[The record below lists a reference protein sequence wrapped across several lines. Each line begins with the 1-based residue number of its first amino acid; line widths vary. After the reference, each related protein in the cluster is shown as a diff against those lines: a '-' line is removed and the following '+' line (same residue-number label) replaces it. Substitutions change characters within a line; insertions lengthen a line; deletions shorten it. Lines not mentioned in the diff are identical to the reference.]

1 MSNYQ
6 RLISYIYTYEGG
18 IRGKNIGFAKLETRG
33 NQCRITVNVKK
44 IFVGGNPVGVY
55 LLAGQDEVKIGTLF
69 ARNGAGEFRA
79 VVNSADVENSGH
91 SLEEFYGL
99 SVHDVESAWRSYTT
113 IWEDAVAH
121 AAEVE
126 LADVT
131 SEKVAEKLE
140 SSVKKPAI
148 LQHKDKEQ
156 DLLPISREIEE
167 EMDRET
173 SKKEAEI
180 HEAAVRKA
188 EEYNAARYGSEKV
201 VYLSTE
207 IPRKSPGE
215 APPEENRAS
224 VSGLREMIM
233 SQAQQRDMESVEEN
247 AETEAADMRAADA
260 GVRETVKAD
269 AEAAEAV
276 KADAGAVETV
286 ETDAEAMRTVRA
298 DAGAV
303 ETVRADAGAVETVR
317 ADAGAVETVRAD
329 AGAMETVRVDAVA
342 AETRATEVRAAES
355 EMAEAIVT
363 GAAENEAIETVT
375 AGAWQTKAGPVE
387 TGAGEI
393 RFADTRAAKVFGTEA
408 AAPVMFEA
416 RAAEADTAQA
426 EASEERTAEIN
437 VPGAG
442 TFASGAAGQEPA
454 APVSGGSVA
463 DMMEAEYV
471 SAVDGLETAQEF
483 IEPQR
488 PVMMEPDRKPEQPQ
502 ENGRTTVRSP
512 GVQMQG
518 TGRTAVR
525 SSGMIMQETGRQM
538 QPGQERGGR
547 GQQRYGAQR
556 RGMQTGA
563 LRQETLRPES
573 LSPETQKPE
582 LSRTETLRS
591 ETLRSETPRPETPR
605 SESPRPESPRPEA
618 LRPKA
623 LRPETPRPETPR
635 PEALRPETPEP
646 AAEANPIAQEAQ
658 PVVKEA
664 VPPSDVSAPFKDL
677 SDTCNEQEVWETM
690 RKKYPK
696 ILAFDYADGCEVL
709 TIKPQDI
716 GLLPREEWVYGSN
729 SFLLHGYYNYRYL
742 ILARLNNP
750 DGKARYLLGVPGHY
764 LSNEKYM
771 ASMFG
776 FSDFVLAKKQ
786 PPRDGRFGY
795 WYTDIK
801 IGD

>member
-91 SLEEFYGL
+91 CLEEFYGL

-140 SSVKKPAI
+140 SPVKKPAI
-148 LQHKDKEQ
+148 LRQEEKEQ
-156 DLLPISREIEE
+156 ELLPISREIEA

-188 EEYNAARYGSEKV
+188 EEYNAAKYGREKV

-207 IPRKSPGE
+207 IPRKNPGE
-215 APPEENRAS
+215 TPSEENGAA

-233 SQAQQRDMESVEEN
+233 SQSQQRGIESAAESSDTETVGMRAAEAGLTETGK
-247 AETEAADMRAADA
+247 AETEAA
-260 GVRETVKAD
+260 ETGKAEIE
-269 AEAAEAV
+269 AMETGGTEAAETS
-276 KADAGAVETV
+276 E
-286 ETDAEAMRTVRA
+286 AEAEIT
-298 DAGAV
+298 
-303 ETVRADAGAVETVR
+303 
-317 ADAGAVETVRAD
+317 
-329 AGAMETVRVDAVA
+329 
-342 AETRATEVRAAES
+342 ETRATEAGAAGREAS
-355 EMAEAIVT
+355 EAEAIGT
-363 GAAENEAIETVT
+363 SETEAIGTSEAEAIGTSEAEAAETEMTKTQTV
-375 AGAWQTKAGPVE
+375 A
-387 TGAGEI
+387 
-393 RFADTRAAKVFGTEA
+393 TEA
-408 AAPVMFEA
+408 A
-416 RAAEADTAQA
+416 
-426 EASEERTAEIN
+426 EERTAEIN

-442 TFASGAAGQEPA
+442 TFASGAAVKEPA
-454 APVSGGSVA
+454 APVYGGSGPDV
-463 DMMEAEYV
+463 MEAEYV
-471 SAVDGLETAQEF
+471 SAVDGLETAREF

-488 PVMMEPDRKPEQPQ
+488 TVMMEPDRKPAQPQ
-502 ENGRTTVRSP
+502 ENGRNTVRSP

-518 TGRTAVR
+518 MGRTAVR
-525 SSGMIMQETGRQM
+525 SSGMIMQESGRQM

-573 LSPETQKPE
+573 LSPESFSTERP
-582 LSRTETLRS
+582 SPETLRA
-591 ETLRSETPRPETPR
+591 ETLR
-605 SESPRPESPRPEA
+605 PES
-618 LRPKA
+618 
-623 LRPETPRPETPR
+623 LRPETPRPET
-635 PEALRPETPEP
+635 LRPETPIPEP
-646 AAEANPIAQEAQ
+646 SVPATEANPVVQEAQ
-658 PVVKEA
+658 PVVREA
-664 VPPSDVSAPFKDL
+664 APPSGVSAPFKDL

-750 DGKARYLLGVPGHY
+750 GGKARYLLGVPGHY

-786 PPRDGRFGY
+786 PPKDGRFGY
-795 WYTDIK
+795 WYTDVK

>member
-131 SEKVAEKLE
+131 SEKVAEKQVTP
-140 SSVKKPAI
+140 VKDAAT
-148 LQHKDKEQ
+148 LQHKEKEQ
-156 DLLPISREIEE
+156 DLLPISREIEA

-180 HEAAVRKA
+180 HEAAMRKA
-188 EEYNAARYGSEKV
+188 EEYNAAKYGREKV

-207 IPRKSPGE
+207 IPRKDLDE
-215 APPEENRAS
+215 APSEENRAA

-233 SQAQQRDMESVEEN
+233 SQARQRDTESVAEN
-247 AETEAADMRAADA
+247 LEKETADMRAADA
-260 GVRETVKAD
+260 GATETVKAD
-269 AEAAEAV
+269 AGAAETVKAEAAETV
-276 KADAGAVETV
+276 KAEAGAVEN
-286 ETDAEAMRTVRA
+286 AK
-298 DAGAV
+298 AGAGAA
-303 ETVRADAGAVETVR
+303 ETVRADAETVET
-317 ADAGAVETVRAD
+317 ATAESAGAEPEVMQTRA
-329 AGAMETVRVDAVA
+329 AEARAAEARAAEARA
-342 AETRATEVRAAES
+342 AETRAAET

-363 GAAENEAIETVT
+363 G
-375 AGAWQTKAGPVE
+375 
-387 TGAGEI
+387 
-393 RFADTRAAKVFGTEA
+393 
-408 AAPVMFEA
+408 
-416 RAAEADTAQA
+416 TAQA
-426 EASEERTAEIN
+426 EAPEEKPAEIN

-442 TFASGAAGQEPA
+442 TFASGAEMQETA
-454 APVSGGSVA
+454 APVTGGSMT
-463 DMMEAEYV
+463 DRMEAEYV

-488 PVMMEPDRKPEQPQ
+488 TVMREPDGKPAQTQ
-502 ENGRTTVRSP
+502 ENGRNFVRSP
-512 GVQMQG
+512 GAQLQG

-525 SSGMIMQETGRQM
+525 PSGMAIQESGRQM

-582 LSRTETLRS
+582 A
-591 ETLRSETPRPETPR
+591 PGPEM
-605 SESPRPESPRPEA
+605 
-618 LRPKA
+618 
-623 LRPETPRPETPR
+623 PRPETPR
-635 PEALRPETPEP
+635 PAALRPEALRSAAPRPEAPRPEMPEP
-646 AAEANPIAQEAQ
+646 VTEANPIVQEAQ
-658 PVVKEA
+658 PAVKEA
-664 VPPSDVSAPFKDL
+664 APPSGVSAPFKDL
-677 SDTCNEQEVWETM
+677 SDTCSEQEVWETM

-750 DGKARYLLGVPGHY
+750 GGKARYLLGVPGHY

>member
-140 SSVKKPAI
+140 SPVKKPTI
-148 LQHKDKEQ
+148 LQHKEKEQ
-156 DLLPISREIEE
+156 DLLPISREIEA

-180 HEAAVRKA
+180 HEAAMRKA
-188 EEYNAARYGSEKV
+188 EEYNAAKYGREKV

-207 IPRKSPGE
+207 VPRKNPGE
-215 APPEENRAS
+215 EPSEENRAA

-233 SQAQQRDMESVEEN
+233 TQAQQRDTESVAEN
-247 AETEAADMRAADA
+247 PEKETADMRAADA
-260 GVRETVKAD
+260 GMTESVKAE
-269 AEAAEAV
+269 AGAAETARAEAETAETASAETEAAEIRAT
-276 KADAGAVETV
+276 GA
-286 ETDAEAMRTVRA
+286 RP
-298 DAGAV
+298 
-303 ETVRADAGAVETVR
+303 
-317 ADAGAVETVRAD
+317 
-329 AGAMETVRVDAVA
+329 
-342 AETRATEVRAAES
+342 AETER
-355 EMAEAIVT
+355 AEAIVT
-363 GAAENEAIETVT
+363 GTAANEAIETET
-375 AGAWQTKAGPVE
+375 AGAWETKAVPVE

-408 AAPVMFEA
+408 AVPVMIET
-416 RAAEADTAQA
+416 RATVTGTAQA
-426 EASEERTAEIN
+426 EAPEERNAEIN

-442 TFASGAAGQEPA
+442 TFASCAEVQETG
-454 APVSGGSVA
+454 APVSGGNMT
-463 DMMEAEYV
+463 DRMEAEYV

-488 PVMMEPDRKPEQPQ
+488 QVTREPDGKSAQMQ
-502 ENGRTTVRSP
+502 ENGRNFVRSP
-512 GVQMQG
+512 GVQRQG
-518 TGRTAVR
+518 IGRTAVR
-525 SSGMIMQETGRQM
+525 SSGMVIQESGRQM
-538 QPGQERGGR
+538 QHGQERGGR

-563 LRQETLRPES
+563 LRQETLSPESLSPETLRPES
-573 LSPETQKPE
+573 LSPEAQKPE
-582 LSRTETLRS
+582 S
-591 ETLRSETPRPETPR
+591 PRP
-605 SESPRPESPRPEA
+605 ESPRPESPRPEA
-618 LRPKA
+618 
-623 LRPETPRPETPR
+623 PRPEAPRPEAPRPEAPR
-635 PEALRPETPEP
+635 PEALRPETLRP
-646 AAEANPIAQEAQ
+646 ADPGSATPVPITEGNPIAQEAQ

-664 VPPSDVSAPFKDL
+664 APPSGVSAPFKDL
-677 SDTCNEQEVWETM
+677 SDTCSEQEVWETM

-716 GLLPREEWVYGSN
+716 GLLPREEWIYGSN

-750 DGKARYLLGVPGHY
+750 GGKARYLLGVPGHY

-786 PPRDGRFGY
+786 PPKDGRFGY

>member
-140 SSVKKPAI
+140 SSVKKQTI
-148 LQHKDKEQ
+148 LQHKEKEQ
-156 DLLPISREIEE
+156 DLLPISREIEA

-180 HEAAVRKA
+180 HEAAMRKA
-188 EEYNAARYGSEKV
+188 EEYNAARYGREKV

-207 IPRKSPGE
+207 IPKKNADG
-215 APPEENRAS
+215 APPEENRAA

-233 SQAQQRDMESVEEN
+233 SQAPQRDTESMAEN
-247 AETEAADMRAADA
+247 PEKETADMRVADERVTETA
-260 GVRETVKAD
+260 GIEAGEVET
-269 AEAAEAV
+269 AEAEAGEVETAEAE
-276 KADAGAVETV
+276 AGEVETAR
-286 ETDAEAMRTVRA
+286 TEA
-298 DAGAV
+298 GEV
-303 ETVRADAGAVETVR
+303 ETVRTEAGEVETVR
-317 ADAGAVETVRAD
+317 TEAGALETAEAEAGEVETAGTEVGEVETAGAEAGVAETVRAEAGEVETARAEAGEVET
-329 AGAMETVRVDAVA
+329 AGADAEVTETSATEARA
-342 AETRATEVRAAES
+342 AET
-355 EMAEAIVT
+355 EM
-363 GAAENEAIETVT
+363 AENEAIETET
-375 AGAWQTKAGPVE
+375 AGVWQTKAGPVE

-393 RFADTRAAKVFGTEA
+393 RFANTRAAKVFGTEA
-408 AAPVMFEA
+408 AAPV
-416 RAAEADTAQA
+416 
-426 EASEERTAEIN
+426 
-437 VPGAG
+437 
-442 TFASGAAGQEPA
+442 
-454 APVSGGSVA
+454 SGGSMT

-488 PVMMEPDRKPEQPQ
+488 PVMREPDGKPAQTQ
-502 ENGRTTVRSP
+502 ENGRNFVRSP
-512 GVQMQG
+512 GIQMQG

-525 SSGMIMQETGRQM
+525 SSGMAIQESGRQM

-547 GQQRYGAQR
+547 GQQRYGVQR

-573 LSPETQKPE
+573 L
-582 LSRTETLRS
+582 
-591 ETLRSETPRPETPR
+591 
-605 SESPRPESPRPEA
+605 RPESPRPEA
-618 LRPKA
+618 
-623 LRPETPRPETPR
+623 PRPETPR
-635 PEALRPETPEP
+635 PEALRTETPEP
-646 AAEANPIAQEAQ
+646 ATETNPIAQEAQ

-664 VPPSDVSAPFKDL
+664 APPSGVSAPFKDL

-750 DGKARYLLGVPGHY
+750 GGKARYLLGVPGHY

>member
-233 SQAQQRDMESVEEN
+233 SQAQQRHMESVEEN
-247 AETEAADMRAADA
+247 AETETADMRAADA

-276 KADAGAVETV
+276 KADAVAVETV

-303 ETVRADAGAVETVR
+303 ETVRADAGT
-317 ADAGAVETVRAD
+317 
-329 AGAMETVRVDAVA
+329 

-525 SSGMIMQETGRQM
+525 SYGMIMQETGRQM

-605 SESPRPESPRPEA
+605 SESPRPEALRPEA

-664 VPPSDVSAPFKDL
+664 APPSGVSAPFKDL

>member
-131 SEKVAEKLE
+131 SEKVAEKQVTP
-140 SSVKKPAI
+140 VKDAAT
-148 LQHKDKEQ
+148 LQHKEKEQ
-156 DLLPISREIEE
+156 DLLPISREIEA

-180 HEAAVRKA
+180 HEAAMRKA
-188 EEYNAARYGSEKV
+188 EEYNAAKYGREKV

-207 IPRKSPGE
+207 IPRKDLGE
-215 APPEENRAS
+215 APSEENRAA

-233 SQAQQRDMESVEEN
+233 SQARQRDTESVAEN
-247 AETEAADMRAADA
+247 PEKETADLRAADA
-260 GVRETVKAD
+260 GATETVKA
-269 AEAAEAV
+269 E
-276 KADAGAVETV
+276 AGAVETV
-286 ETDAEAMRTVRA
+286 KAGAGAAETVKAE
-298 DAGAV
+298 AGAV
-303 ETVRADAGAVETVR
+303 ENAKAGAGAAETVRADAETVET
-317 ADAGAVETVRAD
+317 ATAESAGAEPEV
-329 AGAMETVRVDAVA
+329 MQ
-342 AETRATEVRAAES
+342 TRATEARAAEARAEETRAAET

-363 GAAENEAIETVT
+363 G
-375 AGAWQTKAGPVE
+375 
-387 TGAGEI
+387 
-393 RFADTRAAKVFGTEA
+393 
-408 AAPVMFEA
+408 
-416 RAAEADTAQA
+416 TAQA
-426 EASEERTAEIN
+426 EAPEEKPAEIN

-442 TFASGAAGQEPA
+442 TFASGAEMQETA
-454 APVSGGSVA
+454 APVTGGSMM
-463 DMMEAEYV
+463 DRMEAEYV

-488 PVMMEPDRKPEQPQ
+488 TVMREPDGKPAQMQ
-502 ENGRTTVRSP
+502 ENGRNLVRSP
-512 GVQMQG
+512 GAQIQG
-518 TGRTAVR
+518 TGRAAVR
-525 SSGMIMQETGRQM
+525 PSGMAIQESGRQM

-582 LSRTETLRS
+582 APGPKMPRPAA
-591 ETLRSETPRPETPR
+591 PRPEM
-605 SESPRPESPRPEA
+605 PRPEMPRPEM
-618 LRPKA
+618 
-623 LRPETPRPETPR
+623 PRPETPR
-635 PEALRPETPEP
+635 PAAPRPETSRPEAPGPEMPEP
-646 AAEANPIAQEAQ
+646 VTEANPIAQEAQ
-658 PVVKEA
+658 PAVKEA
-664 VPPSDVSAPFKDL
+664 APPSGVSAPFKDL
-677 SDTCNEQEVWETM
+677 SDTCSEQEVWETM

-750 DGKARYLLGVPGHY
+750 GGKARYLLGVPGHY

>member
-131 SEKVAEKLE
+131 SEKVAEKQVTP
-140 SSVKKPAI
+140 VKDAAT
-148 LQHKDKEQ
+148 LQHKEKEQ
-156 DLLPISREIEE
+156 DLLPISREIEA

-180 HEAAVRKA
+180 HEAAMRKA
-188 EEYNAARYGSEKV
+188 EEYNAAKYGREKV

-207 IPRKSPGE
+207 IPRKDLDE
-215 APPEENRAS
+215 APSEENRAA

-233 SQAQQRDMESVEEN
+233 SQARQRDTESVAEN
-247 AETEAADMRAADA
+247 PEKETADMRAADA
-260 GVRETVKAD
+260 GATETAKA
-269 AEAAEAV
+269 E
-276 KADAGAVETV
+276 AGAVETV
-286 ETDAEAMRTVRA
+286 KAGAGAAETVKAEAGAVETVKA
-298 DAGAV
+298 EAGVVETVKAGAGAV
-303 ETVRADAGAVETVR
+303 ETVRADAETVET
-317 ADAGAVETVRAD
+317 ATAESAGAEAEVMQTRA
-329 AGAMETVRVDAVA
+329 AEARAAEARA
-342 AETRATEVRAAES
+342 AETRAAET

-363 GAAENEAIETVT
+363 G
-375 AGAWQTKAGPVE
+375 
-387 TGAGEI
+387 
-393 RFADTRAAKVFGTEA
+393 
-408 AAPVMFEA
+408 
-416 RAAEADTAQA
+416 TAQA
-426 EASEERTAEIN
+426 EAPEEKPAEIN

-442 TFASGAAGQEPA
+442 TFASGAEMQETA
-454 APVSGGSVA
+454 APVTGGSMT
-463 DMMEAEYV
+463 DRMEAEYV

-488 PVMMEPDRKPEQPQ
+488 TVIREPDGKPAQMQ
-502 ENGRTTVRSP
+502 ENGRNFVRSP
-512 GVQMQG
+512 GAQLQG

-525 SSGMIMQETGRQM
+525 PSGMAIQESGRQM

-582 LSRTETLRS
+582 V
-591 ETLRSETPRPETPR
+591 PRPETPG
-605 SESPRPESPRPEA
+605 PA
-618 LRPKA
+618 
-623 LRPETPRPETPR
+623 TPRPETPR
-635 PEALRPETPEP
+635 PEALRPETPRPEAPGPEMPEP
-646 AAEANPIAQEAQ
+646 VTEANPIVQEAQ
-658 PVVKEA
+658 PAVKEA
-664 VPPSDVSAPFKDL
+664 APPSGVSAPFKDL
-677 SDTCNEQEVWETM
+677 SDTCSEQEVWETM

-750 DGKARYLLGVPGHY
+750 GGKARYLLGVPGHY